1 MHECAIVCVYSVQTI
16 AATSNN
22 FSISTREK
30 KQQHKI
36 YVYPVGNRP
45 LENAGIENE
54 KLMSNAG
61 KHAIADRH
69 QPREKVA
76 NYSRLG

>member
-1 MHECAIVCVYSVQTI
+1 MCYCVCLFGTDYRSLGTT
-16 AATSNN
+16 TSNN

-76 NYSRLG
+76 S